1 MTTDAALLLQQWL
14 SLAFPIGAFA
24 YSHGMEAAADA
35 GWLVDDVS
43 LQDWLGDLLEFGA
56 GRSDALFIAIAFHA
70 VDAAELD
77 RLDAQALAF
86 QPSRERAFEVTQQG
100 EAFVSTLAGVWEVD
114 LNLRSYPV
122 AFGAAVAAKNLGL
135 EVAIT
140 LYLQAFCSNLIAGA
154 QRLLPVGQLQG
165 QRILMQLAP
174 LIQAATQRGLERN
187 LQDLASAGFL
197 SDIAAMKHETQYS
210 RIFRS

>member
-14 SLAFPIGAFA
+14 SPAFPIGAFA

-56 GRSDALFIAIAFHA
+56 GRSDALFIAAAFHA

-100 EAFVSTLAGVWEVD
+100 EAFVRTLAGVWELD

-122 AFGAAVAAKNLGL
+122 AFGAAVAAKDLGL

>member
-14 SLAFPIGAFA
+14 SPAFPIGAFA
-24 YSHGMEAAADA
+24 YSHGMETAADA

-56 GRSDALFIAIAFHA
+56 GRSDALFIAAAFHA

-100 EAFVSTLAGVWEVD
+100 EAFVRTLAGVWELD

-122 AFGAAVAAKNLGL
+122 AFGAAVAADLGL

>member
-1 MTTDAALLLQQWL
+1 MTIDAALLLQQWL
-14 SLAFPIGAFA
+14 SPAFPIGAFA
-24 YSHGMEAAADA
+24 YSHGLEAAVDA
-35 GWLVDDVS
+35 GWLVDDAS
-43 LQDWLGDLLEFGA
+43 LQDWLCDLLEFGA
-56 GRSDALFIAIAFHA
+56 GRSDALFIAAAFHA
-70 VDAAELD
+70 ADAAELD

-86 QPSRERAFEVTQQG
+86 QPSRERAFEMTQQG
-100 EAFVSTLAGVWEVD
+100 EAFVRTLAGVWGLD

-122 AFGAAVAAKNLGL
+122 AFGAAVAAKELGL
-135 EVAIT
+135 EAAIT
-140 LYLQAFCSNLIAGA
+140 LYLQAFCSNLIAAA

-165 QRILMQLAP
+165 QCILMQLIP
-174 LIQAATQRGLERN
+174 LIQAATQRGLDRN